1 MNANNNSHEEIL
13 QLSSQDVSGHK
24 DEPSNIQQQQQL
36 KKKKCRG
43 NRKEQRNRKRLCRQQ
58 QQQQQQMNANT
69 TRMVQDIINNDDV
82 DSQYEHNQ
90 IYKQN
95 KYRSKRRLKNKR
107 KHLDLNKNNLLVD
120 QFILS
125 PRNLIEESRS
135 SYPIR
140 TYRKKLKRY
149 NMSTDHWKQ
158 TSKLLP
164 NYKQLSPFK
173 FKHLLLKA
181 ISNEYRNEL
190 NQLLNNIATL
200 QFIKKRAE
208 LLCMVFRLKIEQDYW
223 NYIGTL
229 NMPTITWLSLKT
241 SKVIIKQNFI
251 NWDHTKTIAYIQR
264 QQNKIN
270 NKLQKAIFNLY
281 VHFEQA
287 FPLNEQILNVMSL
300 DDLSK
305 IIYSALA
312 IILEKSLHYFHL
324 NFEQKEILLCF
335 DIQDAYLVKS
345 FFDLNP
351 TLEQVS

>member
-1 MNANNNSHEEIL
+1 
-13 QLSSQDVSGHK
+13 
-24 DEPSNIQQQQQL
+24 
-36 KKKKCRG
+36 
-43 NRKEQRNRKRLCRQQ
+43 
-58 QQQQQQMNANT
+58 
-69 TRMVQDIINNDDV
+69 
-82 DSQYEHNQ
+82 
-90 IYKQN
+90 
-95 KYRSKRRLKNKR
+95 KRRLNNKR
-107 KHLDLNKNNLLVD
+107 KYLDLNKNNLLVD

-149 NMSTDHWKQ
+149 NMSTDHWEQ

-173 FKHLLLKA
+173 FKQILLKA

-208 LLCMVFRLKIEQDYW
+208 LLCMVFQLKIEQDYW

-251 NWDHTKTIAYIQR
+251 NWDHTKTITYIQR

-287 FPLNEQILNVMSL
+287 FPLNERICNVMSL

-324 NFEQKEILLCF
+324 NFEQKEILLYF

-351 TLEQVS
+351 TLEQIVSFQNICRTYVKSQKKLLRQKKKQHINGITFDETIYQECPVSCSMEIFNDVLRTIINARQTNLHQRTQQIMKFVTTIDNNEFF

>member
-13 QLSSQDVSGHK
+13 QLSSQDASGHK
-24 DEPSNIQQQQQL
+24 DEPSNIQQRQQL

-58 QQQQQQMNANT
+58 QQQQMNANT
-69 TRMVQDIINNDDV
+69 TRMVQDTINNDDA
-82 DSQYEHNQ
+82 DSQYQQNQ

-125 PRNLIEESRS
+125 PRNLVEESRS

-149 NMSTDHWKQ
+149 NMSTDHWEQ

-173 FKHLLLKA
+173 FKHILLKA

-190 NQLLNNIATL
+190 DRLLNNIATL

-208 LLCMVFRLKIEQDYW
+208 LLCMVFQLKIEQDYW

-251 NWDHTKTIAYIQR
+251 NWDHRKTIAYIQR

-270 NKLQKAIFNLY
+270 NKLQKAIFTLCH
-281 VHFEQA
+281 HFEQA

-324 NFEQKEILLCF
+324 NFEQKEILLYF